1 MKKFVQDSER
11 ERMKSREELEAIRS
25 KVTKTIDEM
34 HEMEIVLEN
43 TTKLHSEA
51 LAEHL
56 ELIRQWSQGTVVLQK
71 RDKDIEETIQVR
83 YV

>member
-1 MKKFVQDSER
+1 
-11 ERMKSREELEAIRS
+11 MKSREELEAIRS

-83 YV
+83 YVWI